1 MLHENAPI
9 LWHWVLQAGNGLQLC
24 HQELPAPDLDGHMQ
38 LLTET
43 VLAHTLASSHLNL
56 LLKPQPETPM
66 FMVVKSFLMF
76 ITQNTLP

>member
-43 VLAHTLASSHLNL
+43 VLAHTLAS
-56 LLKPQPETPM
+56 
-66 FMVVKSFLMF
+66 
-76 ITQNTLP
+76 